1 MDLRSSEVGADWYC
15 CRRFLRLRRRKK
27 AKKMRAMRA
36 TPPATAPPISAPR
49 WLGDDDEGRGEAG
62 ETVWI
67 IIFVVVMR
75 PPLAADV
82 TTDTTELVLMRL
94 VGVVCVAA
102 APAFLVDDVDVV
114 ADVDVEV
121 ELVEVDELDDDVD
134 VVPWLPG
141 FPTMAAEATAGPVV
155 LIDATDVPLGNGK
168 KLLELVLS
176 QQTLFTSRL

>member
-1 MDLRSSEVGADWYC
+1 
-15 CRRFLRLRRRKK
+15 
-27 AKKMRAMRA
+27 MRAIRA

-49 WLGDDDEGRGEAG
+49 WLDDDDDEGRGEAG
-62 ETVWI
+62 ETVCI
-67 IIFVVVMR
+67 IILVVVMR

-82 TTDTTELVLMRL
+82 TTDTTELVLMRF
-94 VGVVCVAA
+94 VGDAFVAA
-102 APAFLVDDVDVV
+102 APAFLVVDVDVV

-134 VVPWLPG
+134 VVSLDVVALLPG